1 MNALGPRLQITPATS
16 LEDVHKTLQG
26 DHPLRTPE
34 EITAF
39 YKDALNETRGG
50 DQMRRLQLGL
60 GRAYGEA
67 LPFKACLM
75 GHPGVGKSTELSRLV
90 TQIEPEFRTIRFSA
104 TSVLDPVN
112 FRSLDVLLIM
122 MMEVAEQTTQL
133 VGTPPSASCLR
144 KILNWFAS
152 DTKSRTT
159 QSESKAGIEAGVGV
173 KSDSLWSQVVGLF
186 ANLKGEIRFA
196 SAREE
201 KVVEYRLS
209 RLDDLLAVAN
219 ELLDECTRLL
229 QTTKNQPK
237 QEWLFI
243 GEDFDKARI
252 APQRVQELFITY
264 GNIFQDLSAHLI
276 FSVPIGLYYSVGAS
290 QLPFTPNCSFIIP
303 DTPVYTQDHL
313 PNNHGREAVRSVLD
327 ARMDLNLFD
336 SDQGLRLIVASGGN
350 VRDLFTLVN
359 YAADTAILR
368 DGKRIDSDDV
378 LKAIYNLRSDYKG
391 RLGQSPFSPDP
402 IPYPEKVELLKQI
415 YAGTAD
421 AQITNPAMYSLLGT
435 RAVQEFNGKRWFG
448 VHPIVVD
455 ILKEQ
460 GHLPE
465 DAAGETI

>member
-1 MNALGPRLQITPATS
+1 MDALGPKLQTTRATS
-16 LEDVHKTLQG
+16 LEDVYKTLRLV
-26 DHPLRTPE
+26 PLQTPE
-34 EITAF
+34 EIAAF
-39 YKDALNETRGG
+39 YKDELNETRGG
-50 DQMRRLQLGL
+50 DQMKRLRLGL
-60 GRAYGEA
+60 NRAYGDVV
-67 LPFKACLM
+67 PFKACLM
-75 GHPGVGKSTELSRLV
+75 GHPGVGKSTELSRLIAD
-90 TQIEPEFRTIRFSA
+90 IEPEFRTIRFSA

-112 FRSLDVLLIM
+112 FRPLDVLLIM

-144 KILNWFAS
+144 KILDWFAT

-159 QSESKAGIEAGVGV
+159 QSESKIGIEAGIGV
-173 KSDSLWSQVVGLF
+173 KSDSLWSQIVGLF
-186 ANLKGEIRFA
+186 ANTKGEIRFA

-209 RLDDLLAVAN
+209 RLDDLLEVAN

-229 QTTKNQPK
+229 QTTAK

-252 APQRVQELFITY
+252 ATHRVEELFITY
-264 GNIFQDLSAHLI
+264 GNIFQDLRAHLI

-303 DTPVYTQDHL
+303 DTPVYTQDHF
-313 PNNHGREAVRSVLD
+313 PNNPGREAVLTVLE
-327 ARMDLNLFD
+327 ARMDLNLFEA
-336 SDQGLRLIVASGGN
+336 DQVLRLIVASGGN

-359 YAADTAILR
+359 YAADSAILR
-368 DGKRIDSDDV
+368 TAKQINADDV
-378 LKAIYNLRSDYKG
+378 LGAIFNLRSDYER

-402 IPYPEKVELLKQI
+402 VSYSEKAALLEQI

-455 ILKEQ
+455 ILKKQ

-465 DAAGETI
+465 DVEGGTI